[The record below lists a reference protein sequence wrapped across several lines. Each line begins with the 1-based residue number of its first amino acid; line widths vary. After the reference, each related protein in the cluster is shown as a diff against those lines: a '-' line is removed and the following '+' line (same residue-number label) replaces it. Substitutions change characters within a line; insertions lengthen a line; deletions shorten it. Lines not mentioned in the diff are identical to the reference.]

1 MILKCVRNNKWP
13 NGKITIGN
21 IYEFDDVSKEAFVLY
36 HNVAAAADSD
46 AYVGSYSSYYIK
58 DDNGEYRYFLK
69 ECFLNIQEER
79 QKKLEQ
85 LGI

>member
-21 IYEFDDVSKEAFVLY
+21 IYEFDDVSKEV
-36 HNVAAAADSD
+36 ADSD

>member
-1 MILKCVRNNKWP
+1 MSM
-13 NGKITIGN
+13 
-21 IYEFDDVSKEAFVLY
+21 VSKKSFTFF
-36 HNVAAAADSD
+36 SKSP
-46 AYVGSYSSYYIK
+46 GSYSSYYIK